1 MSLDPKNG
9 KEYKCTIS
17 LKDANTMKLRGYIGF
32 SVFGRT
38 ITGIA
43 LMIKNS

>member
-38 ITGIA
+38 DYWYRVND
-43 LMIKNS
+43 KK

>member
-38 ITGIA
+38 DNWNRVND
-43 LMIKNS
+43 KK